1 MSGDMMNK
9 IKYFENR
16 LIFIMFFIFEGF
28 DI

>member
-16 LIFIMFFIFEGF
+16 LIFIMFLIFEGF